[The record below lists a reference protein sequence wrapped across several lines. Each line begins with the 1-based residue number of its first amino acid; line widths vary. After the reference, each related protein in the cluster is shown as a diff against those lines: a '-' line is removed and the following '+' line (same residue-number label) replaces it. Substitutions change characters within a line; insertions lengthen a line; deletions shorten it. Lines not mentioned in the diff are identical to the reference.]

1 MTYCF
6 MGLNNFNMF
15 TAGLGGW
22 YGGFAPV
29 MTYSYYNPFS
39 VFNMAMQ
46 ACNNNF
52 WGGGSFYAMPSYTPA
67 YYNNY
72 NNYNYNY
79 NTYSMS
85 AWNIPDY
92 AMKSYDSLY
101 DGWYAYKPVDYTKND
116 YPVFGAITAGFD
128 ISNNGTLSLNVERAP
143 SVSKSFVS
151 SVYPETKP
159 IYSTFARNYLN
170 REFLNKV
177 KQVAKN
183 INCDYEDLLAVMNS
197 ESSLKPDAVYRNK
210 NGEKTAVGLIQ
221 FTKNGAIPALNSRYG
236 LDLTVEKIENMS
248 ALDQLDL
255 VEKYYKMNEGRLP
268 KDRKLTAADLYAVTF
283 LPARAQNDV
292 LTRCG
297 EKYYNSN
304 KGLDVNGDGAITKSD
319 LNVRLAQ
326 KRVNLDTFV

>member
-6 MGLNNFNMF
+6 IGMNNLNMLN
-15 TAGLGGW
+15 AGFGGF
-22 YGGFAPV
+22 YGGFMPV

-52 WGGGSFYAMPSYTPA
+52 WGGGSFYAMPSYNPY
-67 YYNNY
+67 YYNTY
-72 NNYNYNY
+72 NSYNNY

-92 AMKSYDSLY
+92 AMKSYDSLN

-221 FTKNGAIPALNSRYG
+221 FTKNGAIPALNNCYG
-236 LDLTVEKIENMS
+236 LDLTIEKIENMS

-304 KGLDVNGDGAITKSD
+304 KGLDVNGDGVITKVD
-319 LNVRLAQ
+319 LNARLAQ